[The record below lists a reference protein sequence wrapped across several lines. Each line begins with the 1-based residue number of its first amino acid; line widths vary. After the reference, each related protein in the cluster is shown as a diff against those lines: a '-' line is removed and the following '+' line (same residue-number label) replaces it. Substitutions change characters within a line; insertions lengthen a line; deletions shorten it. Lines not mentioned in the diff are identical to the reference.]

1 MVRNYRKKTIHV
13 DTDVM
18 KATGFRSKFE
28 VIIND
33 QLAKSGV
40 KYSYEGDLG
49 TIWYV
54 QPEVHRRY
62 ISDFLLENGIIIEVK
77 GLFDIDDRKKHVLI
91 KKQYPVLDVR
101 FVFMSDK
108 TKINK
113 GSKTSYG
120 DWCESNGFT
129 YAVKVLP
136 ASWLKERKSPEER
149 AEIIRLLQHFHD
161 TKGIYTNEKIR

>member
-1 MVRNYRKKTIHV
+1 MPNYRKKHIHI
-13 DTDVM
+13 DREEM
-18 KATGFRSKFE
+18 AKTGFRSKFE
-28 VIIND
+28 LVINE
-33 QLAKSGV
+33 QLAQSGIR
-40 KYSYEGDLG
+40 YSYEGDLG
-49 TIWYV
+49 TVWYI
-54 QPEVHRRY
+54 QPEIHRRY

-120 DWCESNGFT
+120 DWCNSNGFL

-136 ASWLKERKSPEER
+136 KSWLKETKSPADK

-161 TKGIYTNEKIR
+161 TKGIFTYEKIR